1 MSLKLDCIK
10 YMFLVNLKVGSCVHT
25 LPRGSVAPSAALA
38 SWLGLDPL
46 TPGCSNC
53 WDRPHV
59 QGTGSKSRWVVA
71 QGVLGPHPA
80 GLLRCWGSGG
90 GLILCLWAL

>member
-25 LPRGSVAPSAALA
+25 LPRGLCCPQCSTGQLV
-38 SWLGLDPL
+38 GLRSSYTRCL
-46 TPGCSNC
+46 NC